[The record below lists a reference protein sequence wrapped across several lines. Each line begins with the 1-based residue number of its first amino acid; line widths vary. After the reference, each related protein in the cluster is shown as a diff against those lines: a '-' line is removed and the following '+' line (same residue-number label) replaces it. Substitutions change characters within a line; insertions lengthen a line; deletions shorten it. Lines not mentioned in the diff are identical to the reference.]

1 MTANQDLFDAALR
14 HQVALRRYSDRKRRQ
29 MLDLLEAADAD
40 LVAKLRARLGAA
52 MEGGATNRR
61 LNALLKEVRDTR
73 RALIDSLAQDTA
85 SEMEALAAAEA
96 AWEQQIMA
104 DSIPVEMSTVALP
117 LERLRAAAINSPMQ
131 GKRLRDWFK
140 HLGDGDRARLDQAVR
155 LGVANGETLDD
166 IVRRIAGTRANGYT
180 DGILATTRRE
190 AETIA
195 RTAVNHTSNAARSE
209 VWDANQDI
217 IWGLR
222 WTATLD
228 GRTSPICQARDG
240 AIAVNPGREIPPGT
254 DLLDPQDARP
264 PGHRNCRS
272 LMVAMLAPDMIIGD
286 RPFVSDD
293 RTREQREKDFRREAR
308 DADPEA
314 WKAMSPADR
323 NAEVKRI
330 RDKWGDENIGTVPAS
345 TTYEE
350 WMRRQAPEFQDATLG
365 PSRAEMFR
373 NGDATLDQFVDV
385 GGRTRTLSE
394 LDTLVRPAMPSSPA
408 AVVRDLGQDGNEHFL
423 LMDAGGNEVYRGTSG
438 KARVVEFSEVE
449 IQRMSRPNA
458 GLILHHNHPAAVTSF
473 SPADLSV
480 FSRLPGLQE
489 MWAHAYQASFRIG
502 RNTKTKR
509 LHQRHI
515 DKARKNADLV
525 ASRAYNDGGDIG
537 RLIQMKDHITARL
550 LSRRGFFEYDAEFPE
565 DYEQMDLL
573 IDEYL

>member
-14 HQVALRRYSDRKRRQ
+14 HQVALRRYSDRQRRQ

-40 LVAKLRARLGAA
+40 LVAKLRARLGEA

-73 RALIDSLAQDTA
+73 RALIDSLAQDTTA
-85 SEMEALAAAEA
+85 EMEALAAAEA

-104 DSIPVEMSTVALP
+104 EAVPVEMSTTALP
-117 LERLRAAAINSPMQ
+117 LERLRAAAVNSPMQ
-131 GKRLRDWFK
+131 GKRLTDWFR

-222 WTATLD
+222 WTSTLD

-240 AIAVNPGREIPPGT
+240 DIAVNPGREVPPGT
-254 DLLDPQDARP
+254 PLLDPQEARP
-264 PGHRNCRS
+264 PAHPNCRS
-272 LMVAMLAPDMIIGD
+272 LMVAMLSPDMVIGD
-286 RPFVSDD
+286 RPFVRDA
-293 RTREQREKDFRREAR
+293 RTREERERDFRAQAR

-314 WKAMSPADR
+314 WRAMSPQER
-323 NAEVKRI
+323 NAEVKRV
-330 RDKWGDENIGTVPAS
+330 RDAWADENIGTVPAS

-350 WMRRQAPEFQDATLG
+350 WMRRQPAEFQDATLG

-373 NGDATLDQFVDV
+373 NGDVKLDQFTDV

-394 LDTLVRPAMPSSPA
+394 LDNLVRAPRGATPELAQSIRDLPAHPTIPG
-408 AVVRDLGQDGNEHFL
+408 AVVSPIPGASSRMNRDVRSIPFDT
-423 LMDAGGNEVYRGTSG
+423 LMDARNGRIRLPVSEVQLEEVYTNQPEVGPEALLG
-438 KARVVEFSEVE
+438 IAAAELDELLPLLIEVE
-449 IQRMSRPNA
+449 GGYVVDDGNHRTVLALLRGERAMRA
-458 GLILHHNHPAAVTSF
+458 RIL
-473 SPADLSV
+473 
-480 FSRLPGLQE
+480 
-489 MWAHAYQASFRIG
+489 
-502 RNTKTKR
+502 
-509 LHQRHI
+509 
-515 DKARKNADLV
+515 KAP
-525 ASRAYNDGGDIG
+525 DG
-537 RLIQMKDHITARL
+537 
-550 LSRRGFFEYDAEFPE
+550 
-565 DYEQMDLL
+565 
-573 IDEYL
+573 

>member
-14 HQVALRRYSDRKRRQ
+14 HQVALRRYSDRQRRQ

-40 LVAKLRARLGAA
+40 LVAKLRARLGEA

-73 RALIDSLAQDTA
+73 RALIDSLAQDTTA
-85 SEMEALAAAEA
+85 EMEALAAAEA

-104 DSIPVEMSTVALP
+104 DSIPVEMSTTALP
-117 LERLRAAAINSPMQ
+117 LERLRAAAVNSPMQ
-131 GKRLRDWFK
+131 GKRLKDWFQ

-254 DLLDPQDARP
+254 DLLDPQEARP
-264 PGHRNCRS
+264 PGHPNCRS
-272 LMVAMLAPDMIIGD
+272 LMVAMLSPDMIIGD
-286 RPFVSDD
+286 RPFVSDA

-314 WKAMSPADR
+314 WKAMSPAER
-323 NAEVKRI
+323 NAEVRRI
-330 RDKWGDENIGTVPAS
+330 RDQWADENIGTVPAS

-350 WMRRQAPEFQDATLG
+350 WMRRQSPEFQDATLG
-365 PSRAEMFR
+365 PSRAELFR
-373 NGDATLDQFVDV
+373 SGDATLDQFVDV

-394 LDTLVRPAMPSSPA
+394 LDNLVRPTQKATPA
-408 AVVRDLGQDGNEHFL
+408 DVVRELGQDGNEHFL
-423 LMDAGGNEVYRGTSG
+423 LMDPEGTEVYRGTSG
-438 KARVVEFSEVE
+438 KARVVEFSDAEVV
-449 IQRMSRPNA
+449 RMSRPGA
-458 GLILHHNHPAAVTSF
+458 GLSLHHNHPADVTSF

-480 FSRLPGLQE
+480 FSQLPGLQE
-489 MWAHAYQASFRIG
+489 MWAHAYRASFRMG
-502 RNTKTKR
+502 RNAKTKR
-509 LHQRHI
+509 LHPRHI
-515 DKARKNADLV
+515 DKARKDADLV
-525 ASRAYNDGGDIG
+525 AARAYNDGGDIG
-537 RLIQMKDHITARL
+537 KLIHMKDHITARL

-565 DYEQMDLL
+565 DYEQLDLL

>member
-14 HQVALRRYSDRKRRQ
+14 HQVALRRYSDRQRRQ

-40 LVAKLRARLGAA
+40 LVAKLRARLGEV
-52 MEGGATNRR
+52 MEGSATNQR

-73 RALIDSLAQDTA
+73 RALIDSLAQDTQA
-85 SEMEALAAAEA
+85 EMEALAAAEA

-104 DSIPVEMSTVALP
+104 EAVPVEMSTTALP
-117 LERLRAAAINSPMQ
+117 LERLRAAAVTSPMQ
-131 GKRLRDWFK
+131 GKRLKDWFK

-195 RTAVNHTSNAARSE
+195 RTAVNHVSNAARGE

-228 GRTSPICQARDG
+228 GLTSHICQARDG

-254 DLLDPQDARP
+254 DLLDPQEARP
-264 PGHRNCRS
+264 PGHPNCRS

-350 WMRRQAPEFQDATLG
+350 WMRRQSPEFQDATLG

-373 NGDATLDQFVDV
+373 NGDATLDQFVDT

-394 LDTLVRPAMPSSPA
+394 LDNLTRAPATPA
-408 AVVRDLGQDGNEHFL
+408 ARVRALGTQTGHEHF
-423 LMDAGGNEVYRGTSG
+423 EVLDQSGKSVISGTSG
-438 KARVVEFSEVE
+438 HARKVTFSDSQV
-449 IQRMSRPNA
+449 QAMSAQGA
-458 GLILHHNHPAAVTSF
+458 GLSLHHNHPAPVTSM
-473 SPADLSV
+473 SPADV
-480 FSRLPGLQE
+480 WAFKRLPGLDNF
-489 MWAHAYQASFRIG
+489 WAHAFDASFQMTRT
-502 RNTKTKR
+502 RKLDNLTPAVLAQAER
-509 LHQRHI
+509 
-515 DKARKNADLV
+515 DAKAVLA
-525 ASRAYNDGGDIG
+525 RAYNRGADISQLLALEPHAMMLLLQKRG
-537 RLIQMKDHITARL
+537 YVRYSFELPDNFQDAARIINENL
-550 LSRRGFFEYDAEFPE
+550 
-565 DYEQMDLL
+565 
-573 IDEYL
+573 